1 MRLATGLSLQPL
13 ASSFSFYWKLI
24 YFYCRFACVD
34 VDTHSVYVG
43 VGGHLGESPSNHTRP
58 GEHAQAVEVSRRPLP
73 CRGLLLFSGTA
84 FLSKKDERALM
95 FLEFFTHLFSA
106 LCV

>member
-1 MRLATGLSLQPL
+1 M
-13 ASSFSFYWKLI
+13 
-24 YFYCRFACVD
+24 D

-95 FLEFFTHLFSA
+95 LLEFLLIYSLHFVYKQAVARVFS
-106 LCV
+106 LVRRESLVVMLWGSLT